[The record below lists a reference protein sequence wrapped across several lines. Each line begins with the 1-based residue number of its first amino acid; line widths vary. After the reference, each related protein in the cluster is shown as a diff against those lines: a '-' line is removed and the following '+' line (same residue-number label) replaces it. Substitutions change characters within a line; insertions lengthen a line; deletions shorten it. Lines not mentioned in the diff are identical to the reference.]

1 MIEHRQRGFINFYSI
16 FIGLVAVA
24 LLLVLAE
31 VSVWIPHIGLL
42 SYINMGPYTLAVI
55 VGVLAAGGSM
65 RKEAFRLHAMPLG
78 ATASL
83 ALKQTAIVAACVFA
97 LMFVTK
103 DRAVSRL
110 FLGSYLVLFW
120 FLLIFLHSWVPRFF
134 ARMLFADRSR
144 TLFVGHRTTPVDL
157 LRWSRQRAHLGVE
170 IVGYLADQETPEE
183 MIKGIPFLG
192 KTDSLQQVLQHKN
205 IHQVIL
211 LDWLDDQEEME
222 RIVETCEEEGCRFM
236 IHNRFATN
244 FARNL
249 IGSEEGGQHFFV
261 MQEEPL
267 EDPVARAIKRTL
279 DIVVSLPIVVLIIP
293 PLSLMVWLAH
303 RIQAPGPLMFV
314 RLRGG
319 KHRKEFSMLKFRS
332 MYVGNLDVAEQAT
345 TDDERVFPLGRF
357 LRKSSLDEFPQFI
370 NVLTG
375 EMSLVGPRP
384 HLSEHDQ
391 AFSRIDPTY
400 RMRSLVKPGI
410 TGLAQ
415 IRGFRGG
422 ITDPEKLHRRVYW
435 DLYYSANW
443 SVWSDIRIILITA
456 WQMVFPHKSAY

>member
-1 MIEHRQRGFINFYSI
+1 
-16 FIGLVAVA
+16 
-24 LLLVLAE
+24 
-31 VSVWIPHIGLL
+31 
-42 SYINMGPYTLAVI
+42 MGPYTLAVI

-65 RKEAFRLHAMPLG
+65 RREGTRLHALPLG

-83 ALKQTAIVAACVFA
+83 ALKQTAIIAACVFA

-103 DRAVSRL
+103 DRAVSRV
-110 FLGSYLVLFW
+110 FLGSYLILLSI
-120 FLLIFLHSWVPRFF
+120 LLISLHSWVPRFF
-134 ARMLFADRSR
+134 ARILFPDRLR
-144 TLFVGHRTTPVDL
+144 TLFVGHRTTPVEL

-170 IVGYLADQETPEE
+170 VVGYLADQPTPEE
-183 MIKGIPFLG
+183 MIREVPFLG
-192 KTDSLQQVLQHKN
+192 EINKLQQILRDKN

-211 LDWLDDQEEME
+211 LDWLNDQEEME
-222 RIVETCEEEGCRFM
+222 RVVEVCEEEGCRFM

-279 DIVVSLPIVVLIIP
+279 DIAVSLPIVILIIP
-293 PLSLMVWLAH
+293 FLSLFVWLMQ
-303 RIQAPGPLMFV
+303 RVQAPGPLMFV
-314 RLRGG
+314 RSRGG
-319 KHRKEFSMLKFRS
+319 KQRQEFSMLKYRT
-332 MYVGNLDVAEQAT
+332 MYTGNFDVAEQAT
-345 TDDERVFPLGRF
+345 TDDKRVFPVGRF
-357 LRKSSLDEFPQFI
+357 LRTSSLDEFPQFI
-370 NVLTG
+370 NVLKG

-391 AFSRIDPTY
+391 VFSRIDPTY

-415 IRGFRGG
+415 IHGFRGG
-422 ITDPEKLHRRVYW
+422 ITEPEKLHRRVYW

-443 SVWSDIRIILITA
+443 SIWSDIRIIVITA
-456 WQMVFPHKSAY
+456 WQMIFPHKSAY